1 MWRRRGASDWLSH
14 ELASREAEHGE
25 HTDEVWRSSDK
36 NLQWENSLWEVEEEE
51 GEMSEEMSAKLT
63 ALDKRL
69 SDLMIAL
76 ESLEK
81 RLDKADIAKAVAV
94 QTEQATA
101 LRSSKSVDAAAFYAQ
116 VVERVARGL

>member
-1 MWRRRGASDWLSH
+1 MIKIYKDN
-14 ELASREAEHGE
+14 GE
-25 HTDEVWRSSDK
+25 GEYEETDVFVAHKFSTLTK
-36 NLQWENSLWEVEEEE
+36 MEVEPESEADEEE

-81 RLDKADIAKAVAV
+81 RLDKADIAKAVTA

>member
-1 MWRRRGASDWLSH
+1 MEVED
-14 ELASREAEHGE
+14 EREVEE
-25 HTDEVWRSSDK
+25 
-36 NLQWENSLWEVEEEE
+36 EEEE

-81 RLDKADIAKAVAV
+81 RLDKADIAKAVTA